1 MHSLATTIRFVTL
14 NRRTLAN
21 ELQAA
26 LSGLLRYLCV
36 PFAALQETRV
46 GDRPVT
52 SIENYTI
59 YCGDADENKMRL
71 STTAGSQNTTYC
83 CTARNVNRGRKHW
96 IVSAHAPTETAED
109 NSKDAFYDKLNA
121 LMSKIPRKQVD
132 IVGIDANANMGLE
145 QQSDVLGKWYYPAK
159 RTSDNGERLVDSCE
173 QTDLIISFM
182 FDRNHRR
189 YHIMWQGS
197 INLTPEEQRK
207 RKIKTLK
214 LQLDYV
220 LARDIPRSDIRKS
233 RAVWDVA
240 FDSDHRPVLL
250 SFNTR
255 FHKKNRGVPLQ
266 STSQRDHF
274 KTLLHQ
280 QASSV
285 PELGHVDRPKYAVN
299 EEPPTESEPPKY
311 KQMWVSARPQTEI
324 RVDGQPIELIDEL
337 RYLGC
342 MLKNND
348 SYEEDIQQICA
359 KATTASP

>member
-1 MHSLATTIRFVTL
+1 
-14 NRRTLAN
+14 
-21 ELQAA
+21 
-26 LSGLLRYLCV
+26 
-36 PFAALQETRV
+36 
-46 GDRPVT
+46 
-52 SIENYTI
+52 
-59 YCGDADENKMRL
+59 
-71 STTAGSQNTTYC
+71 
-83 CTARNVNRGRKHW
+83 
-96 IVSAHAPTETAED
+96 
-109 NSKDAFYDKLNA
+109 
-121 LMSKIPRKQVD
+121 MSKIPRKQVD

-266 STSQRDHF
+266 STSQVRNTKNVERNSANVCLFMLDCGTGRSSAMRIPSQSASKALQGKRSRFYYRGRSLPFHRRKQNPRKILYVSPVLTSTRKSVLEGKLAESLGF
-274 KTLLHQ
+274 TKTPHRQ
-280 QASSV
+280 K
-285 PELGHVDRPKYAVN
+285 EK
-299 EEPPTESEPPKY
+299 
-311 KQMWVSARPQTEI
+311 
-324 RVDGQPIELIDEL
+324 
-337 RYLGC
+337 
-342 MLKNND
+342 ML
-348 SYEEDIQQICA
+348 SC
-359 KATTASP
+359 P